1 MGLMYLQLAHIKSF
15 FWKTMTD
22 LPNICNAMATDG
34 LATAG
39 ALFYKN
45 IAAAALDGIGK
56 YHWIWHKLIWI
67 INNWFTII
75 VARSADIM

>member
-1 MGLMYLQLAHIKSF
+1 
-15 FWKTMTD
+15 
-22 LPNICNAMATDG
+22 MATDG

-45 IAAAALDGIGK
+45 IAASALDGIGK
-56 YHWIWHKLIWI
+56 YHWIWHELIWI